1 MVTTSAKVVIVI
13 GVIVMSL
20 GLFFAM
26 SSLVALF
33 MVFAGIVTIIQ
44 GARMQ
49 PLAVTSGANTQ
60 ATRDYYNNPN
70 SHYSTDLSDT
80 WKIKKDDKSKGAI

>member
-1 MVTTSAKVVIVI
+1 
-13 GVIVMSL
+13 
-20 GLFFAM
+20 
-26 SSLVALF
+26 
-33 MVFAGIVTIIQ
+33 
-44 GARMQ
+44 MQ
-49 PLAVTSGANTQ
+49 PLAVTSDTNTQ